1 MSIEHMKDL
10 KKKPLDQLQ
19 THFDIIIHV
28 LSDKLYIATGIENE
42 RLDQATEDL
51 GLEEDPEYKAL
62 EQDYTQQVAAI

>member
-1 MSIEHMKDL
+1 MAIHKNLQAMSIDHMKEL

-42 RLDQATEDL
+42 RLD
-51 GLEEDPEYKAL
+51 
-62 EQDYTQQVAAI
+62 